1 LGSAPLHNGTT
12 LLQLLRRPEISLAEL
27 RAIDPDMESYPRDI
41 EAQAEIQI
49 KYQGYVNR
57 QTEMVERFQK
67 IENIRLPDD
76 MDYLQIS
83 GLSNE
88 VREKL
93 TRIRPRSLGQASRI
107 SGITPAAISLLSIYL
122 KKRKRA

>member
-1 LGSAPLHNGTT
+1 
-12 LLQLLRRPEISLAEL
+12 
-27 RAIDPDMESYPRDI
+27 MESYPRDV

-49 KYQGYVNR
+49 KYQGYINR